1 MVFPLSRFASA
12 IGHPLDLILHIG
24 PGALASPADYAP
36 LNPAQLLLV
45 EAHPAAA
52 ARLQSA
58 FGRAAFPTRVLEK
71 LLLPESGPASLFQFN
86 LPAVNGIRPAG
97 GLSTLY
103 PNLRLLEELPLEGEA
118 FSSFLAS
125 LPLEDERPRLLI
137 LDVPGQELGLLE
149 SLSPE
154 LLARFEWI
162 LLRGSASAW
171 QEHSN
176 LLSAATAFLD
186 GRYYES
192 VAADFESDPAWPL
205 QLLRLNH
212 HHAALQRELDSRA
225 HRLESLTADTE
236 RDSLRIAELEHA
248 LSQHAASA
256 SEAAETRAALEAEL
270 NSRTHRLESLAADT
284 ERHSLRIAELEHALS
299 LHAASASEAAET
311 RAALEAE
318 LDSRARL
325 LIEKATEIYQQS
337 QRLTHLEPQLAQF
350 QAQNDSLQTE
360 LHSARALADSQS
372 QQFAATSEQLAHAHA
387 QLRSLETT
395 KAELESAL
403 ASQKTLVQ
411 ALTKGRAQQD
421 QLFAELAAE
430 RDALQESL
438 ASAQLRITD
447 CEAQLSAK
455 DTSTS
460 LLDTEFQKI
469 EGQMDLIRGLV
480 FRDHGR

>member
-1 MVFPLSRFASA
+1 MVPLLSRFASA
-12 IGHPLDLILHIG
+12 IAQPLDLILHLG

-36 LNPAQLLLV
+36 LHPAQLVLV

-52 ARLQSA
+52 SRLQSA
-58 FGRAAFPTRVLEK
+58 FGRSDFPARVLEK
-71 LLLPESGPASLFQFN
+71 LLLPESGPAPLFKFN

-97 GLSTLY
+97 ALSTLY
-103 PNLRLLEELPLEGEA
+103 PNLRLLEELPLIGEA

-125 LPLEDERPRLLI
+125 LPLEAERPHLLI

-149 SLSPE
+149 SLSPQ
-154 LLARFEWI
+154 LLERFEWI

-186 GRYYES
+186 SRYYES

-225 HRLESLTADTE
+225 RQLESQAAD
-236 RDSLRIAELEHA
+236 LEH
-248 LSQHAASA
+248 
-256 SEAAETRAALEAEL
+256 R
-270 NSRTHRLESLAADT
+270 
-284 ERHSLRIAELEHALS
+284 SLRIAELEHALS
-299 LHAASASEAAET
+299 LLEASASDAAKT
-311 RAALEAE
+311 RAALEHE
-318 LDSRARL
+318 LETRARL

-360 LHSARALADSQS
+360 LHSVRALADSQS
-372 QQFAATSEQLAHAHA
+372 QQLATTSEQLAHAHA

-403 ASQKTLVQ
+403 ASQKTLLQ
-411 ALTKGRAQQD
+411 ALTKGRAQQN
-421 QLFAELAAE
+421 QLSAELAAE